1 MVETARIL
9 IVTSSPC
16 ATGNWTSLLAD
27 QPFPLTAKKTPK
39 PLSYR
44 TKQNVDPSDQIH
56 ILIYWI
62 WCLLL
67 GMLEDARSTW
77 RIYIYRYIYMRQFL
91 GYSKTVGFYTKYDQ
105 WISGSGNV
113 FLLYTYWWTGRDGGK
128 RPKVSAPISRVTFNY
143 CGCWETHQLIDGKH
157 PKKIIGF

>member
-16 ATGNWTSLLAD
+16 AKKLNVFAGRS
-27 QPFPLTAKKTPK
+27 PFPTYGKKTPK

-56 ILIYWI
+56 TLIYWI

-67 GMLEDARSTW
+67 CLKMQGLLGESTYID
-77 RIYIYRYIYMRQFL
+77 IYATIS
-91 GYSKTVGFYTKYDQ
+91 GYSKTVGFCTKYDQ

-113 FLLYTYWWTGRDGGK
+113 LLLYTYWWTGRDGGK
-128 RPKVSAPISRVTFNY
+128 RPKVSAPKWVTFNY
-143 CGCWETHQLIDGKH
+143 CGCWETLRQLMVNI
-157 PKKIIGF
+157 PLFIGF